1 MVDKDKDKYSYIA
14 TELCDFTVEQWL
26 EQTEVKELPEKDRSK
41 KVTHLVKGLLRGL
54 DYMHTSKPCKILHRD
69 IKVGL
74 CFII

>member
-1 MVDKDKDKYSYIA
+1 MLEKDKVKGSYIA

-26 EQTEVKELPEKDRSK
+26 KQKEVKELPEKDRSK
-41 KVTHLVKGLLRGL
+41 KVTQLVEGLLRGL
-54 DYMHTSKPCKILHRD
+54 DYMHTLKILHRD